1 MLQVNCWQWNITKKV
16 LTYVEPFEGLRWFY
30 GQLIEGDRADNIIGV
45 RNIGPKKREKILA
58 DCTTEDD
65 LHIACVATFMDTGLN
80 SAQSETRVLENGR
93 LAWLRREPE
102 QIWEPFT

>member
-1 MLQVNCWQWNITKKV
+1 
-16 LTYVEPFEGLRWFY
+16 
-30 GQLIEGDRADNIIGV
+30 LIEGDRADNIIGV

-58 DCTTEDD
+58 ECTTEGD

-93 LAWLRREPE
+93 LAWLRRVPE
-102 QIWEPFT
+102 QIWEPFV